1 MPTVSNTSPISNLAS
16 IGRLDLLRRQFGI
29 VHVPL
34 AVLRELHL
42 HPDPQAR
49 DVIQAAVDE
58 QWLVAVEV
66 VPTAALKLFRTLVHD
81 GEAEA
86 LALAIQISAEI
97 LLVDEREARAL
108 GTQVGLTI
116 TGVLGILLR
125 AKRNGQVEMVATEI
139 SRLRSVAKFRVSEPL
154 VKRILHEAGEQE

>member
-34 AVLRELHL
+34 AVLRELQL
-42 HPDPQAR
+42 HPDPRAR
-49 DVIQAAVDE
+49 EIIQAAVDE

-66 VPTAALKLFRTLVHD
+66 VPTTALKLFRTLVHD

-108 GTQVGLTI
+108 GAQVGLTI

-125 AKRNGQVEMVATEI
+125 AKRSGQVERVATEI
-139 SRLRSVAKFRVSEPL
+139 SRLRSLAKFRVSEL
-154 VKRILHEAGEQE
+154 LIRKILQEAGEQE